1 MALRGIYYL
10 TGSKN
15 DPVYQSLRYRRS
27 ADSQV
32 WGYLEVGGEEAVGVG
47 AGVARRGRHHLR
59 HLGAAAAAGV
69 NPDKQEMVTI
79 VPTYNRFHIHDTML
93 NTKQASTLSKL
104 TWNWA

>member
-1 MALRGIYYL
+1 MPMQEIKQHYNILTLRVNI
-10 TGSKN
+10 N
-15 DPVYQSLRYRRS
+15 VWDID

-47 AGVARRGRHHLR
+47 AGVARRGRDHLR

-79 VPTYNRFHIHDTML
+79 VPRYRRFHIYDTML
-93 NTKQASTLSKL
+93 NKHEP
-104 TWNWA
+104 